1 MIRKANS
8 NDLRRIIDITKA
20 CAKLMISKNI
30 FQWNEFYP
38 NLETFKKDVINQS
51 LYVIEN
57 NKEVIGCLVISDHM
71 DEFYYKVK
79 WLIPNTK
86 NGYLHRLAI
95 HPDYQRKG
103 FAKKLMKYA
112 FNFSKENGFK
122 SIRLDTFSGNPQN
135 NIFYQSLDFK
145 KLENIY
151 FREQSELPF
160 YCYEKVL

>member
-1 MIRKANS
+1 MIRKANL
-8 NDLRRIIDITKA
+8 NDLRIILDITKA

-30 FQWNEFYP
+30 FQWNESYP
-38 NLETFKKDVINQS
+38 SLETFKKDVINQS

-79 WLIPNTK
+79 WLTPNTK

-95 HPDYQRKG
+95 HPDHQRKG

-112 FNFSKENGFK
+112 FNFSKENGF
-122 SIRLDTFSGNPQN
+122 
-135 NIFYQSLDFK
+135 
-145 KLENIY
+145 
-151 FREQSELPF
+151 
-160 YCYEKVL
+160 